1 MSRRGNDA
9 RARDRRHRAA
19 VALRSQTSLR
29 SDVDRQSDISA
40 SDEELGEQ
48 GHAPPVARTRP
59 RRARPRRVD
68 VDVDPLRELVVGRNG
83 AAVAVDVEVRRLRQ
97 LGAGW
102 PEIAEALGVSRQAAR
117 EKYKR

>member
-1 MSRRGNDA
+1 
-9 RARDRRHRAA
+9 
-19 VALRSQTSLR
+19 
-29 SDVDRQSDISA
+29 
-40 SDEELGEQ
+40 
-48 GHAPPVARTRP
+48 
-59 RRARPRRVD
+59 
-68 VDVDPLRELVVGRNG
+68 VDPLRELVVGRNG